1 MRVNGAC
8 KLQLAGAVLLATLLS
23 SCLQPQ
29 RVPQTAPPPAAATAP
44 LPPPARPGLPY
55 DIVAD
60 ESLLI
65 VLAYRGG
72 PLASAGHN
80 HLIASHALAGSFHVP
95 ADVLQSTF
103 EVRIPVATLSVDE
116 PTLRAHEDPGSFA
129 PDVPDGA
136 RQGTR
141 RNMLGPALLNAE
153 RDPEIVLRSLSI
165 VPAAVP
171 GAVGEAEGSVLATIE
186 STVAGTVRTVRVPVH
201 YRLAAATLEASGDM
215 PLRQSDLG
223 LTPFSALLGALV
235 VQDEMH
241 VRFHIIARVGAG
253 AAPQ

>member
-1 MRVNGAC
+1 M
-8 KLQLAGAVLLATLLS
+8 
-23 SCLQPQ
+23 
-29 RVPQTAPPPAAATAP
+29 PPPPVTAP
-44 LPPPARPGLPY
+44 LPPAARPGLPY

-72 PLASAGHN
+72 ALASAGHN
-80 HLIASHALAGSFHVP
+80 HLIACHALEGSFHVP

-116 PTLRAHEDPGSFA
+116 PTLRAHEDPGSF
-129 PDVPDGA
+129 PPEVPDAA

-153 RDPEIVLRSLSI
+153 RDPEIVLRSLSL
-165 VPAAVP
+165 VPAPVP
-171 GAVGEAEGSVLATIE
+171 GAAGEAEGSVLATIE
-186 STVAGTVRTVRVPVH
+186 STVAGTMRTIKVPVH
-201 YRLAAATLEASGDM
+201 YRLAAGTLEASGDM

-235 VQDEMH
+235 VQDEMR
-241 VRFHIIARVGAG
+241 VRFRIVARVGAG